1 MANVHTKFTTPTPP
15 HFFKIIL
22 QKTLHDNKIQIPK
35 TFWVKH
41 CGSLSNQVFLKLPC
55 GSTWEVGLTKTSDGK
70 IWIENG
76 WNKFAQHCSLSW
88 GNFLV
93 FRYEG
98 DSQFHVIIFNLT
110 TTEIDYPSNP
120 NNLGNHNVESTE
132 VLDSF
137 PRNPKTRDK
146 SPLPCSQLHKKI
158 KTSVSCKPQSNNL
171 SLPRISTPKVM
182 QKDSLSSKVDKSAP
196 KRYQKPSSEI
206 EKHNAD
212 DTKDGISIQA
222 MDKSPIPCSAR
233 PHKKMKASPDY
244 GTKSKV
250 MKWDMSDKECGESSL
265 PRWMKPE
272 IFLSRQILSANEKAE
287 AVKRVKDFQ
296 SKDPFF
302 MVYIQPSGVGAN
314 YNVIIPSIFA
324 SQYLLNN
331 INKHG
336 DVILKVEDGRTWS
349 VRYCFSRRKRAS
361 KTKFQRGWKAFT
373 QENDL
378 KVGDVCAFVLRESIG
393 IMLFEVVIFCGNGVQ
408 KSAMPK
414 SCNNTMM
421 INRRSGLK
429 QTTVLERGSSS
440 QSERPSFTVIMHE
453 TYATG
458 HCYFVLPYKFV
469 EKYIKKKECEVR
481 LSLPDG
487 RCWFVQLKVRQAN
500 ACPRAELCRGW
511 REFALDNSLQAGDIC
526 KFELTI
532 DNGNEVSFKVSIEKD
547 HDDDD
552 DAYNMKVA
560 NKRKAITPSKLK
572 RNPYVKVESSF
583 AHHNMNI
590 KKEQVEIKVEP
601 NISDMS
607 MKLKSDN
614 QGRASKVA
622 SKFFS
627 NNPYFH
633 VVLRSNH
640 VYGFKL
646 PFPSKFAIQYLEG
659 KAKVM
664 SLWVGEKYWDVK
676 LMHFK
681 SSYEFGAGWAAFA
694 VENSL
699 MPKDVC
705 IFELINN
712 NQAEMKVHIFRESGL
727 ALALAQD

>member
-1 MANVHTKFTTPTPP
+1 MYSSSFS
-15 HFFKIIL
+15 
-22 QKTLHDNKIQIPK
+22 
-35 TFWVKH
+35 TFV
-41 CGSLSNQVFLKLPC
+41 LK
-55 GSTWEVGLTKTSDGK
+55 
-70 IWIENG
+70 
-76 WNKFAQHCSLSW
+76 
-88 GNFLV
+88 
-93 FRYEG
+93 
-98 DSQFHVIIFNLT
+98 
-110 TTEIDYPSNP
+110 
-120 NNLGNHNVESTE
+120 
-132 VLDSF
+132 
-137 PRNPKTRDK
+137 
-146 SPLPCSQLHKKI
+146 
-158 KTSVSCKPQSNNL
+158 
-171 SLPRISTPKVM
+171 
-182 QKDSLSSKVDKSAP
+182 
-196 KRYQKPSSEI
+196 
-206 EKHNAD
+206 
-212 DTKDGISIQA
+212 
-222 MDKSPIPCSAR
+222 
-233 PHKKMKASPDY
+233 
-244 GTKSKV
+244 
-250 MKWDMSDKECGESSL
+250 
-265 PRWMKPE
+265 
-272 IFLSRQILSANEKAE
+272 
-287 AVKRVKDFQ
+287 
-296 SKDPFF
+296 
-302 MVYIQPSGVGAN
+302 
-314 YNVIIPSIFA
+314 IIPSIFA

-361 KTKFQRGWKAFT
+361 KTKFQRGWKAFA

-440 QSERPSFTVIMHE
+440 QSERPSFTV
-453 TYATG
+453 
-458 HCYFVLPYKFV
+458 LPYKFV

-481 LSLPDG
+481 LWLPDG
-487 RCWFVQLKVRQAN
+487 RCWFVQLKVKQAN

-532 DNGNEVSFKVSIEKD
+532 EDGDEVSFKVSIEKD

-552 DAYNMKVA
+552 DAYNMKVLTYSQVSFSVA
-560 NKRKAITPSKLK
+560 NKRKAITPSKLE

-694 VENSL
+694 VENFL

>member
-1 MANVHTKFTTPTPP
+1 MEK
-15 HFFKIIL
+15 
-22 QKTLHDNKIQIPK
+22 
-35 TFWVKH
+35 
-41 CGSLSNQVFLKLPC
+41 
-55 GSTWEVGLTKTSDGK
+55 E
-70 IWIENG
+70 
-76 WNKFAQHCSLSW
+76 
-88 GNFLV
+88 
-93 FRYEG
+93 
-98 DSQFHVIIFNLT
+98 
-110 TTEIDYPSNP
+110 
-120 NNLGNHNVESTE
+120 
-132 VLDSF
+132 
-137 PRNPKTRDK
+137 
-146 SPLPCSQLHKKI
+146 
-158 KTSVSCKPQSNNL
+158 
-171 SLPRISTPKVM
+171 
-182 QKDSLSSKVDKSAP
+182 SLSSKVDKSAP

-233 PHKKMKASPDY
+233 PHKKMKTSPDY

-250 MKWDMSDKECGESSL
+250 MK
-265 PRWMKPE
+265 
-272 IFLSRQILSANEKAE
+272 QILSANEKAE

-314 YNVIIPSIFA
+314 YNC
-324 SQYLLNN
+324 QYLLNN

-361 KTKFQRGWKAFT
+361 KTKFQRGWKAFA

-378 KVGDVCAFVLRESIG
+378 KV
-393 IMLFEVVIFCGNGVQ
+393 
-408 KSAMPK
+408 
-414 SCNNTMM
+414 
-421 INRRSGLK
+421 
-429 QTTVLERGSSS
+429 VLERGSSS

-481 LSLPDG
+481 LWLPDG
-487 RCWFVQLKVRQAN
+487 RCWFVQLKVKQAN

-511 REFALDNSLQAGDIC
+511 REFALDNSLQP
-526 KFELTI
+526 
-532 DNGNEVSFKVSIEKD
+532 D

-560 NKRKAITPSKLK
+560 NKRKAITPSKLE

-694 VENSL
+694 VENFL